1 MIQDGLILLTRN
13 RILVFILVAHPLQEE
28 VVLQDEAPLVVENA
42 VVL

>member
-1 MIQDGLILLTRN
+1 VVEVHEDINSIMIQD
-13 RILVFILVAHPLQEE
+13 VAHPLQEE